1 MSPYTGTDKF
11 TLLEAIRSTAKVN
24 QEIHFGGTLLNLR
37 LNPELVAT
45 KKGQATLGPRSKP
58 CSL

>member
-1 MSPYTGTDKF
+1 M
-11 TLLEAIRSTAKVN
+11 EAIRSTAKVN